1 MTAQVSET
9 LVYEGKKLS
18 MCAEPLG
25 DYFAL
30 AGLAPPFEWTSTA
43 LWRGYVGTWEI
54 VHDRLYLIG
63 INGRLKTGQ
72 TATLASIFPGFPER
86 VFAHWYSGTI
96 RVPEGK
102 LLEYIHMGYASLY
115 ERDRYFE
122 VEKGLVRRAWVK
134 ENESP
139 GDEESAE
146 RHEVHAFTT
155 FARPPEEGE
164 DRS

>member
-1 MTAQVSET
+1 MTAQVPET
-9 LVYEGKKLS
+9 LIYEGNKLS

-30 AGLAPPFEWTSTA
+30 AGLEPPFDWTSTA

-54 VHDRLYLIG
+54 IQSRLYLIG
-63 INGRLKTGQ
+63 INGRLKTDEA
-72 TATLASIFPGFPER
+72 ATLASIFPDFPER

-102 LLEYIHMGYASLY
+102 LLEYFHMGYASRY

-122 VEKGLVRRAWVK
+122 VEKGVVLRSWVE
-134 ENESP
+134 ENGAADDGIE
-139 GDEESAE
+139 AE
-146 RHEVHAFTT
+146 GYEVHAVTT
-155 FARPPEEGE
+155 FARPPEEGGH
-164 DRS
+164 RS